1 MVKGKTSPIT
11 GDKVQLVAAR
21 ELFNRQSLAASLML
35 GASAVW
41 IGTRF
46 VLCEEA
52 GGPKAHQEAAR
63 TAGFDDNSMGDDLD
77 DETMD
82 NARPYLIGKAA
93 AVVNERKSAKYIVD
107 EMVSEVVSW
116 LGRGKIMAVRDS
128 KL

>member
-52 GGPKAHQEAAR
+52 GGPKAYQEAAR
-63 TAGFDDNSMGDDLD
+63 TAGFDDNVRTIFFTGRPLRVRSNPYITNW
-77 DETMD
+77 ED
-82 NARPYLIGKAA
+82 NR
-93 AVVNERKSAKYIVD
+93 
-107 EMVSEVVSW
+107 VSETNELYLQNTISSPW
-116 LGRGKIMAVRDS
+116 AMISMTRRWITRAHT
-128 KL
+128 